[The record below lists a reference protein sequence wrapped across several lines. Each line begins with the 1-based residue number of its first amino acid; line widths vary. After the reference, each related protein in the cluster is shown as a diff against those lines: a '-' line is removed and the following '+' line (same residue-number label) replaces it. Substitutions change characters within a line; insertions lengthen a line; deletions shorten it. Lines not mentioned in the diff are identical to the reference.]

1 MLNATFSNLNENLQN
16 YYPESVFVSF
26 PFCFSAIFLAF
37 SLHCFFPHFIK
48 FLNIKSMMSEVKR
61 IYFQQVVLRSG
72 HLKKATCC
80 INIKS
85 KVRRISIA
93 LNFCPLIMFI

>member
-1 MLNATFSNLNENLQN
+1 
-16 YYPESVFVSF
+16 
-26 PFCFSAIFLAF
+26 
-37 SLHCFFPHFIK
+37 
-48 FLNIKSMMSEVKR
+48 MMSEVKR

-72 HLKKATCC
+72 HFKKATCC

-85 KVRRISIA
+85 KVRRISIV